1 VLESRL
7 RRQAQALRLQLDEEF
22 HDHGVSIPG
31 MEVDEAPIE
40 GDAEPF
46 PREDVIMMIFGRHPS
61 LEKHRRLDPRTG
73 TPSHSDQG

>member
-1 VLESRL
+1 
-7 RRQAQALRLQLDEEF
+7 
-22 HDHGVSIPG
+22 

-73 TPSHSDQG
+73 TPSRSDQGWGDMEM